1 MVQGFWL
8 VLLGLFAAG
17 YFVLEGADF
26 GAGMVLA
33 VLGRDDRSGR
43 DDVVRAIA
51 PRFLGNEVWMV
62 ATIGVVD
69 GAFPKVGEFL
79 LGRGYPALIA
89 ILLGWLVRDAGLWFR
104 RRGDAAWRWDLA
116 IGVASVVLAGGWG
129 VLWGRVLGLGVALQV
144 VFGLALVGL
153 CAVHGLAFLGRLP
166 RGRAATFA
174 ATSLVLAAAPLL
186 LGWAAFPAV
195 TVSAP
200 TLGAL
205 TPFVIGALPVLAVA
219 QAGLWWLG
227 RKPMRSYF

>member
-33 VLGRDDRSGR
+33 VLGRGDRSGR

-69 GAFPKVGEFL
+69 GAFPKVGELL

-104 RRGDAAWRWDLA
+104 RRGDATWRWDLA

-129 VLWGRVLGLGVALQV
+129 VLWGRLLGVGITLQALSAV
-144 VFGLALVGL
+144 ALAGL
-153 CAVHGLAFLGRLP
+153 CVVHGLAFLGRLP

-174 ATSLVLAAAPLL
+174 VTSLVLASAPLL
-186 LGWAAFPAV
+186 VGWAAFPAV
-195 TVSAP
+195 SVSAP
-200 TLGAL
+200 TLNAL
-205 TPFVIGALPVLAVA
+205 TPLVIGALPVLAVG
-219 QAGLWWLG
+219 QVGLWWLG
-227 RKPMRSYF
+227 RTPMRSYF